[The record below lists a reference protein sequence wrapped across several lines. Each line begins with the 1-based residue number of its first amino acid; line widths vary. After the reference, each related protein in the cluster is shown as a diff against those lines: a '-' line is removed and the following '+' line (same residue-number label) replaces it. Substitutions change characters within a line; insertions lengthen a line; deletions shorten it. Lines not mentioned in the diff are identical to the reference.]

1 MKDRYNEL
9 TIKLP
14 SEYIDPIAD
23 FIASFSDDGIEF
35 GDDRLIIRSE
45 NDLTY
50 IKDALV
56 ELHSQM
62 PESFDISFN
71 LESKENIDWIQ
82 KYKDSIE
89 PIEAGKFYI
98 FPSWYEPKDGFI
110 NIKIDPALAFGSG
123 HHATTFSCLNAIS
136 QYVKEDDSI
145 IDIGCGSGILA
156 LACKKLGA
164 SVDLCDTDPLSVES
178 AKENFELNTE
188 SFDDI
193 WEGSIDKTDKKYDIV
208 IANIIA
214 DVLKF
219 ISNDLKK
226 ATKDGGYLILSG
238 ILDKKEKQLLAS
250 FDNMSLIERIQKDEW
265 VTLIYKKTMQG

>member
-98 FPSWYEPKDGFI
+98 FPSWYEPKDGLI

-145 IDIGCGSGILA
+145 IDVGCGSGILA

-164 SVDLCDTDPLSVES
+164 NVDLCDTDPLSVES
-178 AKENFELNTE
+178 AKENFELNGE

-219 ISNDLKK
+219 ISNYLKN
-226 ATKDGGYLILSG
+226 ATNDGGNLILAG
-238 ILDKKEKQLLAS
+238 ILQKKSTRLLAS
-250 FDNMSLIERIQKDEW
+250 FDDMSLIERIQKDEW
-265 VTLIYKKTMQG
+265 ITLIYKKTTQG